1 MSLETV
7 QELNVIEDGGWKMWD
22 VFASIFASTEP
33 IAAAS
38 SPGCT
43 PVPRS
48 PDSSLM
54 LGRPGL
60 SSGITLSELSGCAS
74 GGIRRFET
82 GLLG

>member
-1 MSLETV
+1 MFWSEPLSEAMGKVLDGLQRPMWTY
-7 QELNVIEDGGWKMWD
+7 ELTELIEPE
-22 VFASIFASTEP
+22 F
-33 IAAAS
+33 

-43 PVPRS
+43 PGPRS

-54 LGRPGL
+54 LGRPAL
-60 SSGITLSELSGCAS
+60 SSGITLSELRGCAS